1 MNTLIAYIT
10 RHDDLNSGQMKK
22 NDIRIGNNLLLYG
35 EVVKVTEIGFKNDD
49 YYLRI
54 EGNKN
59 GYYIDQFEPIKLTEE
74 ILLKCEGIIKHP
86 TIENRYLLE
95 DSNYSFHI
103 EDGDW
108 DNPSLDILINGMY
121 IICVEFLH
129 EFQNLYWALCRKEL
143 EIEL

>member
-1 MNTLIAYIT
+1 MNS
-10 RHDDLNSGQMKK
+10 NEF
-22 NDIRIGNNLLLYG
+22 RIGNLVYHDNKK
-35 EVVKVTEIGFKNDD
+35 E
-49 YYLRI
+49 YYRI
-54 EGNKN
+54 SEGYDIDC
-59 GYYIDQFEPIKLTEE
+59 GYNYEPIQLKEE
-74 ILLKCEGIIKHP
+74 ILLKCEGIIKHA

-108 DNPSLDILINGMY
+108 GNPCLDVFIDGMY

-129 EFQNLYWALCRKEL
+129 EFQNLIYTLTNQEL

>member
-1 MNTLIAYIT
+1 M
-10 RHDDLNSGQMKK
+10 
-22 NDIRIGNNLLLYG
+22 LYG

-103 EDGDW
+103 EDTETIIYH
-108 DNPSLDILINGMY
+108 ILTHLGY
-121 IICVEFLH
+121 EVEV
-129 EFQNLYWALCRKEL
+129 ETIYE
-143 EIEL
+143 